1 MGKWRLLA
9 EASPR
14 RSDPEDCNSEMPPV
28 SRKAAVCWGA
38 VFFGSWIP
46 WPFWI
51 RVAKVHADC
60 ACFVQHK
67 CQLLLSFVVF
77 SFPEYSSIVSIFH
90 IFFVITSER
99 SESPIR
105 SSSHPL
111 YVQGAAARTIMRL
124 SSPNITEHLHLGKAG
139 SKQCA
144 LYSSLLHQIG
154 HMSV

>member
-60 ACFVQHK
+60 ACFAQHK

-90 IFFVITSER
+90 IFCDYIWKIWKPDTQFKSSFVR
-99 SESPIR
+99 P
-105 SSSHPL
+105 
-111 YVQGAAARTIMRL
+111 GAAARTIMRL